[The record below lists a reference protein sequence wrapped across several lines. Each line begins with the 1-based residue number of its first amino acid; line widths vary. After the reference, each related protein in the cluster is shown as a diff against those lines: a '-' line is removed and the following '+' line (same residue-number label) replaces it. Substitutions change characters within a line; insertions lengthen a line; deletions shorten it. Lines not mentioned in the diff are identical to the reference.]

1 MKRGRFREEQIV
13 KVLQE
18 QEQGHKVGDI
28 CRRHGIVEATFYKWK
43 SKYSGMSVSD
53 VHRLKILEEEN
64 RRLKTLL
71 ADAHLDLAILKDVT
85 SKKW

>member
-28 CRRHGIVEATFYKWK
+28 CRRHGIVEATFTN
-43 SKYSGMSVSD
+43 GNQN
-53 VHRLKILEEEN
+53 I
-64 RRLKTLL
+64 
-71 ADAHLDLAILKDVT
+71 AG
-85 SKKW
+85 